1 LGHASGHFVFFLE
14 EAALRILGAS
24 AFVGANVHA
33 PFPVLLLRVE
43 LARLEDWPARRLG
56 PGLLAGLAQALP
68 KGPGEGG
75 DGLGEVEAG
84 GLGLARLLER
94 TILGLQHLAGSRPP
108 QGHTAFGASQPSS
121 TAGVYEVAVGYQSAA
136 LARAAAELGCDLI
149 LSLLPA
155 ELRPLGSPA
164 FDWREE
170 RDAFVRRAGKLAGD
184 ATTRAV
190 LAAARRRGL
199 PCFELGDGL
208 LQLGQGRRARRFHRS
223 SMPGTAQLA
232 AELAADKA
240 ATHDLLAEI
249 GLPVPAERRAADLEA
264 AIQAA
269 EAIGYPVVLKKLRG
283 HRGEGYS
290 GELKNRDEL
299 RRAFLAGD
307 GERLVQALVRG
318 EEHRLLVL
326 GERVAMAALR
336 RPARVTG
343 DGRHDLKALVD
354 EINRDPERGIGY
366 EGAAI
371 RLALD
376 PPALA
381 WLAAHG
387 LSPQSVPK
395 AGEVVRLRPSADWLL
410 GGTVQDVTARLHPE
424 WRQAALRACRMLG
437 LEVAAVEIVTPDPG
451 SSPADQGAILE
462 IEAAPD
468 FQPFLAADEDGR
480 LDLGAR
486 LVERLAPPGEDLR
499 IPVAAIT
506 GTNGKTTTALLLT
519 HLLELAGRRTG
530 TACSDGLLIG
540 GVPVLAGDQAGAGG
554 ARRVFGHPE
563 AELAVLEVGCGSLLR
578 HGLGFDQA
586 DVAAVLNVGADH
598 LGGDG
603 AGQRGPETLE
613 GLARVKRLVVEAAR
627 GFVVLNADDPFCL
640 GMAEA
645 VPAGAA
651 ICYVTTFEKHSLVR
665 EHLRAGGRAVVL
677 EEGPGGRK
685 LVLYDGP
692 LRLPLLAVEAI
703 PMTRGGRLAANV
715 ANALFATAIG
725 WCLGLGLA
733 ELRRG
738 LASFPDSFEACP
750 GRFQLFEEL
759 PFKVLLDAASNPPA
773 VEAALDFVAGL
784 PCSGRRICVLGAPG
798 DRRDEDV
805 QAMAR
810 LAAGRFDR
818 YYCRRDHDLKG
829 RGPDEIPRL
838 LREELLLA
846 EIDPD
851 QVLLVPEETQAVAL
865 ALAHAQPGDLVAV
878 FGRDVHR
885 SWDQI
890 VHFRP
895 LVREAGPED
904 ATLAM
909 PLPMSQSL
917 AMTGLGGPAPGAPAP
932 GRGPIKGGRP
942 LDPERLRFDAGD

>member
-1 LGHASGHFVFFLE
+1 M
-14 EAALRILGAS
+14 RILGAS
-24 AFVGANVHA
+24 AFVGANIHA

-56 PGLLAGLAQALP
+56 PSLLAGLAQALP
-68 KGPGEGG
+68 LGPDEGG

-94 TILGLQHLAGSRPP
+94 SILGLQHLAGSRVS
-108 QGHTAFGASQPSS
+108 FGASQPAAA
-121 TAGVYEVAVGYQSAA
+121 AGVYEVVVGYQSAP
-136 LARAAAELGCDLI
+136 LARAAAELGCELI

-155 ELRPLGSPA
+155 ELRPAGGPA

-170 RDAFVRRAGKLAGD
+170 RDAFVRWASKQAGD

-199 PCFELGDGL
+199 PCFELGQGL

-223 SMPGTAQLA
+223 AMPGTAQLS
-232 AELAADKA
+232 AELAADKS

-249 GLPVPAERRAADLEA
+249 GLPVPAERRVADLEA

-290 GELKNRDEL
+290 GELRNREEL

-318 EEHRLLVL
+318 DEHRLLVL
-326 GERVAMAALR
+326 GGRVAMAVER
-336 RPARVTG
+336 RPARVIG

-366 EGAAI
+366 EGAAV

-387 LSPQSVPK
+387 LQPESVPK

-451 SSPADQGAILE
+451 SPPAEQGAILE

-468 FQPFLAADEDGR
+468 FQPFLAADEGGR
-480 LDLGAR
+480 LDLGGR
-486 LVERLAPPGEDLR
+486 LVERLAPPGEGSPRDQLR

-540 GVPVLAGDQAGAGG
+540 GTPAMSGDMAGAGG
-554 ARRVFGHPE
+554 ARRVLCHPE
-563 AELAVLEVGCGSLLR
+563 VELAVLEVGCGGLLR
-578 HGLGFDQA
+578 HGLGFDRA
-586 DVAAVLNVGADH
+586 EVAAVLNVGADH
-598 LGGDG
+598 LGADD
-603 AGQRGPETLE
+603 AGQRGAETLE

-640 GMAEA
+640 GMAELA
-645 VPAGAA
+645 PAGAA
-651 ICYVTTFEKHSLVR
+651 VCYVTTFEKHTLVR
-665 EHLRAGGRAVVL
+665 EHVRAGGRAVVL
-677 EEGPGGRK
+677 EEGPAGRG
-685 LVLYDGP
+685 LVLHDGP
-692 LRLPLLAVEAI
+692 LRLTLLAIEAI
-703 PMTRGGRLAANV
+703 PMTRGGRLAAN
-715 ANALFATAIG
+715 ASNALFATAIG

-738 LASFPDSFEACP
+738 LSSFPASFEACP

-759 PFKVLLDAASNPPA
+759 PFKVLLDAAANPPA
-773 VEAALDFVAGL
+773 LEAALDFAAGL
-784 PCSGRRICVLGAPG
+784 PCAGRRICVLGAPG

-818 YYCRRDHDLKG
+818 YYCRRDHELRG
-829 RGPDEIPRL
+829 RGTDEIPRL

-851 QVLLVPEETQAVAL
+851 EVLLVPEETQAVAL
-865 ALAHAQPGDLVAV
+865 ALSHAQPGDLLVI
-878 FGRDVHR
+878 FGHDVHR

-890 VHFRP
+890 VHHRP
-895 LVREAGPED
+895 VARDLGPED

-917 AMTGLGGPAPGAPAP
+917 AASALGAPAPATAP
-932 GRGPIKGGRP
+932 GRGPAKPGRP